1 LKLLLKFNLVLI
13 LAFGIGMG
21 LISLGAY
28 NFLMKTAQR
37 TVLEQADLMGASASA
52 TKSYTEEQV
61 SPLLEQA
68 AQVSNSFL
76 PQMIPFYA
84 ATTTFQN
91 LRKTYPEYTVREV
104 ALNPTNLS
112 DRATDWETDLINY
125 FRNHPSERKVIGRRQ
140 TPTGELLYAASPI
153 VAEPGCLECHSD
165 PNLAPAAMI
174 RRYGP
179 TNGFGWNAN
188 EIVASQ
194 IVSVPV
200 SLPVQLAQQGFRNL
214 LFGLGIVFLLT
225 LVMVDLGMYFLVI
238 RPLRVVSENA
248 DRISKGEIDLPP
260 IQPKGRD
267 EIAQVTE
274 SFNRMHASLI
284 KAFEMLNG

>member
-1 LKLLLKFNLVLI
+1 MKLLLKFNLVLV
-13 LAFGIGMG
+13 LVFGIGMG
-21 LISLGAY
+21 VISFGAY
-28 NFLMKTAQR
+28 GFLMNNAQR
-37 TVLEQADLMGASASA
+37 AVLEQANLMGASASA

-61 SPLLEQA
+61 SPLLEQT
-68 AQVSNSFL
+68 AQASDTFL

-91 LRKTYPEYTVREV
+91 LRRSYPEYTVREV

-112 DRATDWETDLINY
+112 DRPTDWETDLISY

-140 TPTGELLYAASPI
+140 TPTGELLYVASPI
-153 VAEPGCLECHSD
+153 VAEPGCLQCHSN
-165 PNLAPAAMI
+165 PNLAPAAML
-174 RRYGP
+174 RRYGNA
-179 TNGFGWNAN
+179 NGFGWNPN

-200 SLPVQLAQQGFRNL
+200 SLPVQLAKQGFRNL
-214 LFGLGIVFLLT
+214 LIGLGIVFLLT
-225 LVMVDLGMYFLVI
+225 LLLVDLGMYFIVI

-248 DRISKGEIDLPP
+248 DRISKGEVDLPP
-260 IQPKGRD
+260 IQPKGHD
-267 EIAQVTE
+267 EIAEVTA

-284 KAFEMLNG
+284 KAFELLNG